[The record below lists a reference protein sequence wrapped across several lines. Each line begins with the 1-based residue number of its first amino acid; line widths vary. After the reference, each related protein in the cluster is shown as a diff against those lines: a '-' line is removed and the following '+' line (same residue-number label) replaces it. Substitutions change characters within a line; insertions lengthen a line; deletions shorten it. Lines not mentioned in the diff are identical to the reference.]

1 MAMEDLNVIDRF
13 VATFSAYIDS
23 GFGLLQGDVAWLTS
37 VLIAIDVTLAGLFW
51 AMGPDTDVI
60 GRFLKKVLY
69 VGAFA
74 LILGNFALLADVV
87 FRSFAQL
94 GLNATGGTL
103 TADDIVKPGFVAAT
117 GFDAAY
123 PLLDEI
129 RKLTGPIAFFENIVI
144 IAVLFLAWLIT
155 LLAFFFLAIQL
166 FVTIIEFKL
175 TTLAGFVLIP
185 FALWNKTSFLAEKVL
200 GNVIASGIK
209 LMVLAIIVGIGSTIF
224 TSITSTFEPD
234 NVTLEQ
240 AASVILG
247 SLALLAL
254 GLFGP
259 GIATGLVSGAP
270 QLGAGAA
277 VGTMAGV
284 AAGTVAGGTVAKS
297 AVSAV
302 AGGGRSAIGAAAS
315 MAGGART
322 AYSLGAARSG
332 KTGMG
337 AAAAGVGGV
346 ASAGVQ
352 TMASGAAGFARKA
365 FGNPG
370 AKAQAGSRAAF
381 AATGGTGAG
390 PSQLPA
396 ANDRS
401 APDWAN
407 RIRRSQSTRDA
418 GMMAASAVRD
428 GDRPGGGTSVQLR
441 SDED

>member
-1 MAMEDLNVIDRF
+1 MQDLNVIDQF
-13 VATFSAYIDS
+13 VVTFSAYIDS
-23 GFGLLQGDVAWLTS
+23 GFGLLEGDVAYLTS
-37 VLIAIDVTLAGLFW
+37 VLIAIDITLAGLFW
-51 AMGPDTDVI
+51 AMGPDTEII

-94 GLNATGGTL
+94 GLNATSGTL

-155 LLAFFFLAIQL
+155 LLAFFLLAIQL

-284 AAGTVAGGTVAKS
+284 TAGTVAGGTVAKS
-297 AVSAV
+297 AVSAL
-302 AGGGRSAIGAAAS
+302 AGGGRSAVGAAAS

-337 AAAAGVGGV
+337 AAAAGARGV

-352 TMASGAAGFARKA
+352 TAASGAAGFAKRA

-390 PSQLPA
+390 PSQPPA

-401 APDWAN
+401 APDWAS
-407 RIRRSQSTRDA
+407 RIRRSQATRDA
-418 GMMAASAVRD
+418 SMMAVSVVRD
-428 GDRPGGGTSVQLR
+428 GDRPGGGMSLQLNT
-441 SDED
+441 DED

>member
-1 MAMEDLNVIDRF
+1 MEDLNVIDQF
-13 VATFSAYIDS
+13 VATFSTYIDS
-23 GFGLLQGDVAWLTS
+23 GFGLLQGDVAYLTS
-37 VLIAIDVTLAGLFW
+37 ILIAIDITLAGLFW
-51 AMGPDTDVI
+51 AMGPDTDII

-74 LILGNFALLADVV
+74 LILGNFAVLSDVV

-103 TADDIVKPGFVAAT
+103 TADDI
-117 GFDAAY
+117 
-123 PLLDEI
+123 
-129 RKLTGPIAFFENIVI
+129 
-144 IAVLFLAWLIT
+144 
-155 LLAFFFLAIQL
+155 
-166 FVTIIEFKL
+166 
-175 TTLAGFVLIP
+175 IP

-277 VGTMAGV
+277 VGTAAGV
-284 AAGTVAGGTVAKS
+284 AAGAVAGGTVAKS

-302 AGGGRSAIGAAAS
+302 AGGGRSAVGAAAS

-337 AAAAGVGGV
+337 AAAAGMGGV

-352 TMASGAAGFARKA
+352 TAAFGVAGFARRA
-365 FGNPG
+365 FGNP
-370 AKAQAGSRAAF
+370 AARSQAGSRAAF
-381 AATGGTGAG
+381 AATGGSGAT
-390 PSQLPA
+390 PSAPA
-396 ANDRS
+396 PANDRS
-401 APDWAN
+401 TPDWAS
-407 RIRRSQSTRDA
+407 RIRRSQATRDA
-418 GMMAASAVRD
+418 SMMAASAVRD
-428 GDRPGGGTSVQLR
+428 GDRPGGGTSVQLK